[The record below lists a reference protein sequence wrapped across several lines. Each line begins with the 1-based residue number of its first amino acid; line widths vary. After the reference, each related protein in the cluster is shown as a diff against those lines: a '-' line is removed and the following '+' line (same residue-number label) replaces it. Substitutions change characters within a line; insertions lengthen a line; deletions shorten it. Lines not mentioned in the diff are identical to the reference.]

1 MLEAIPFLVV
11 DLALFAFAVRR
22 PWIGL
27 VVVLAG
33 LPVNGFLTQVV
44 PVFLR
49 LTPEA
54 WITLGGWHDALVG
67 GVVLAGILRWW
78 RAGRP
83 RPSLIEWLV
92 GLMIA
97 VGAVYVVVSPVPW
110 AALYVF
116 RVLYEAPLLLVAI
129 MVLAR
134 LDGMPEWLPSHAA
147 RAFVGAATLSAL
159 FTWIQVYVLRFKYI
173 QSFYTDPGQ
182 QIHHSFLA
190 TGIRQP
196 RGIGLSHSPNEFGAI
211 LAIAILLLAAPTL
224 LRLSRA
230 KRAWVFVV
238 LALAIILSF
247 SRSGTLSALVGLVVL
262 AWLSRETI
270 GAPRNALKSLR
281 NRALLRDVVPAGI
294 AGVLALAVVV
304 ATSGAPTLVKA
315 TVSGA
320 EPSAG
325 GRVASAEAGISVLV
339 EHPLGLGLG
348 TAGPKAARFGLP
360 PDAKRVLTETWYVLY
375 AIQVGV
381 FGFFVLVATAVA
393 LLRELIRARGMPV
406 CRAALAIGLG
416 LAAGAVFIPIIEEP
430 SVWTPLWVFA
440 ALAVALAT
448 ASPGIAPPDLD
459 REPSTA

>member
-11 DLALFAFAVRR
+11 DLALFALAVRR
-22 PWIGL
+22 PWVGL
-27 VVVLAG
+27 VLVLAG
-33 LPVNGFLTQVV
+33 LPVNGFVTQVV
-44 PVFLR
+44 PVFFDLSS
-49 LTPEA
+49 EA
-54 WITLGGWHDALVG
+54 WLALGGWHDAVIG
-67 GVVLAGILRWW
+67 GIVVAGILRWL

-83 RPSLIEWLV
+83 RPMLVEALI
-92 GLMIA
+92 GLMLV
-97 VGAVYVVVSPVPW
+97 VGAIYVVVSPVPW
-110 AALYVF
+110 TALYVY

-129 MVLAR
+129 LVLAR
-134 LDGMPEWLPSHAA
+134 LDGLPEWVPAMSA
-147 RAFVGAATLSAL
+147 RAFVGAAALGAL
-159 FTWIQVYVLRFKYI
+159 FTWVQVYVLRFRYI

-211 LAIAILLLAAPTL
+211 LAIAILLLASPTL

-238 LALAIILSF
+238 LALAMVLSF
-247 SRSGTLSALVGLVVL
+247 SRSGMVAALVGCAVL
-262 AWLSRETI
+262 AWLARESI
-270 GAPRNALKSLR
+270 GTPRNVLTTLR
-281 NRALLRDVVPAGI
+281 SRPLLRDVVPAGL
-294 AGVLALAVVV
+294 AGFLALALIV
-304 ATSGAPTLVKA
+304 ATSGAPKLVQA

-325 GRVASAEAGISVLV
+325 GRVASAEAGVSVLI

-375 AIQVGV
+375 AIQVGI
-381 FGFFVLVATAVA
+381 FGFVVLVATALV

-406 CRAALAIGLG
+406 GRAALAIGLG
-416 LAAGAVFIPIIEEP
+416 LAVGAVFIPIIEEP
-430 SVWTPLWVFA
+430 SVWTPLWVFTG
-440 ALAVALAT
+440 LAVALAAASRAMPVAGIE
-448 ASPGIAPPDLD
+448 ASPQA
-459 REPSTA
+459 A